1 MSRGWYSYPLI
12 HVDYADERAG
22 GEGSY
27 RRGERRMGKLYILM
41 RRGAGSN
48 VPDQ

>member
-22 GEGSY
+22 GEG
-27 RRGERRMGKLYILM
+27 RITEGGEKDGKVIH
-41 RRGAGSN
+41 RDEEGCRERCS
-48 VPDQ
+48 